1 MKETD
6 ISYRTMF
13 AELAQRTM
21 DAQFVADKDRDYW
34 YFDLLTPEGKDQ
46 TSAPQ
51 ATKPSLSG

>member
-13 AELAQRTM
+13 AELAQQTM

-34 YFDLLTPEGKDQ
+34 YFDLPTSEGKDQ
-46 TSAPQ
+46 TKLRRPRKRRSHH
-51 ATKPSLSG
+51 

>member
-1 MKETD
+1 
-6 ISYRTMF
+6 MF